1 MILPKLLQF
10 AVVSPLYIIPDPICP
25 ATTRNPYI
33 VLFGFVTVAGFIN
46 TVSDVGYKV
55 IPKTTSSGN
64 VAKILTVERTGRT
77 TILLS
82 LSRYSNTR
90 AVIALITVYPIASGD
105 MGKVTIQYLQGD
117 KDTGSYTPKIY
128 YVTESDGS
136 ISLYVLTAQ
145 SEECGYRVISNFKG
159 NTSISVM
166 TTLPDGATQI

>member
-1 MILPKLLQF
+1 ME
-10 AVVSPLYIIPDPICP
+10 
-25 ATTRNPYI
+25 
-33 VLFGFVTVAGFIN
+33 VAGFIN

-159 NTSISVM
+159 NTSISVV
-166 TTLPDGATQI
+166 TALPDGATQI